1 MFVKTQSKSIVN
13 MNSVVMANVVKYLN
27 KDKGELTL
35 YLDGMTLQA
44 YIGTV
49 EEAEDAFHTLEEGLI
64 HGASLVDYS
73 K

>member
-1 MFVKTQSKSIVN
+1 MFVKTQEGTIVN
-13 MNSVVMANVVKYLN
+13 MDSVVFSNVVKYIN

-35 YLDGMTLQA
+35 YLDGITFQA
-44 YIGTV
+44 YVGTI

-64 HGASLVDYS
+64 HGASFIDYS